1 MRRYLAACVLV
12 FSLFSLPVFLP
23 AQQLIQNQQAQ
34 STAPTAPIR
43 DLQAMAVLQATLAAM
58 GGQGAPAIQDTVVQA
73 TVTPPADMPG
83 APGTL
88 TITTKGTGMI
98 RTDGSGGGKTASTIF
113 NNGRELRST
122 GQGWATAHAA
132 NANHKRIE
140 HLPVLMIFQE
150 IARGEISATYVGQE
164 TLDGRSVH
172 HISIARVS
180 SIGNPEIDQTM
191 TRNSQLEVFVDAQ
204 TNLVTK
210 VSYLHISETD
220 WRMGLPMEIY
230 YGDYRNVGGIAVP
243 FHQRHFYA
251 GRPIGEMQI
260 TFVAVNQG
268 TPDSTFKGN

>member
-12 FSLFSLPVFLP
+12 LPLFAIPVVLS
-23 AQQLIQNQQAQ
+23 AQQLTQNQQAQ
-34 STAPTAPIR
+34 LTVPTVPVR
-43 DLQAMAVLQATLAAM
+43 DPQAMALLRATLAAM
-58 GGQGAPAIQDTVVQA
+58 GGQGAAALQDTVVQA

-83 APGTL
+83 TPGTL
-88 TITTKGTGMI
+88 TITTKGVGMI

-122 GQGWATAHAA
+122 DKGWVTAHAA

-140 HLPVLMIFQE
+140 HLPVLMLFQE

-164 TLDGRSVH
+164 TLDGRAVH
-172 HISIARVS
+172 RISIARVS

-191 TRNSQLEVFVDAQ
+191 TRNSQLEVFIDAQ
-204 TNLVTK
+204 TNLVAK
-210 VSYLHISETD
+210 ISYLHISETD

-230 YGDYRNVGGIAVP
+230 YDDYRNVGGIAVP

-260 TFVAVNQG
+260 TSVAVNQG